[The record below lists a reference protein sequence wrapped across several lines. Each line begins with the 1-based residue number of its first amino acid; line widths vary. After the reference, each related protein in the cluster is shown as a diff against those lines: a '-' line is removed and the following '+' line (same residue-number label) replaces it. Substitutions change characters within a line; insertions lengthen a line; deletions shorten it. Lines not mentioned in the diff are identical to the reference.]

1 MNSALA
7 HIKEVLKAAKLEVIW
22 DDDDREQSPNSFEK
36 KALVSLGDIQTTQEA
51 THFSDSISASI
62 QIEQESPQ
70 KAFLKINAIRSDL
83 STRETAGVA
92 GVIFDGVSV
101 SENSYVEN
109 LKTYKM
115 NFKILT
121 ITKR

>member
-62 QIEQESPQ
+62 QIEQESPE

-83 STRETAGVA
+83 STRETAGVM

-115 NFKILT
+115 NFKIIT
-121 ITKR
+121 ITQR

>member
-1 MNSALA
+1 MNAALA

-36 KALVSLGDIQTTQEA
+36 KALVSINDIQTTQEA

-62 QIEQESPQ
+62 QIEIEKPE
-70 KAFLKINAIRSDL
+70 KALEKINAIRSDL
-83 STRETAGVA
+83 TKRETSGVM

-115 NFKILT
+115 NFKIIT
-121 ITKR
+121 ITQR